1 MEAWEAHLRGSAPGF
16 SSEEHSVL
24 TQRPHVAC
32 INPTEGWGTILLC
45 EEEVLSSK
53 VHREGLS
60 S

>member
-1 MEAWEAHLRGSAPGF
+1 MS
-16 SSEEHSVL
+16 

-32 INPTEGWGTILLC
+32 INPAEGRGTILLC

-53 VHREGLS
+53 VHGEGLS